1 MRTKWRTAEWKVDE
15 AQRGKRSGLH
25 ILGSV
30 FKLPGNFSLEIHK
43 QVVYAQHAAHHAR
56 YPQRWHVLLLIRPS
70 S

>member
-15 AQRGKRSGLH
+15 AQRGKSSGLH

-30 FKLPGNFSLEIHK
+30 CQLPGNFSLEIHK
-43 QVVYAQHAAHHAR
+43 QVVYAQHAR
-56 YPQRWHVLLLIRPS
+56 YPQRWHVLLLIEPS